1 MLKDAYGN
9 GLSTTSADARDAYD
23 LGVRRFL
30 GAEPGVE
37 AAFNAAIEADADFA
51 LAHIGL
57 ARELQLRAER
67 DRVNA
72 CIARAD
78 ELSAGLTPRE
88 ASHIHTSTLL
98 LTGKGADA
106 RRHVYE
112 HVKEWP
118 RDVLIAQMCAGVFG
132 LIGFSGSPG
141 RESEQLSFLSGIAPA
156 YGDDWWLLSQL
167 AFAQLEVGQLEQAET
182 NIEAALDGNS
192 DSAHSKHVKAH
203 LFYEQLRDDEGLDY
217 LTNQWKAYD
226 PSASLYNHISWHVG
240 LWSLESGQLDQ
251 MWQVLDDHIAP
262 EVSSGPPLNVL
273 TDHVALLFRA
283 ELAGVDVPAER
294 WTKLSDYALAKF
306 PKPGLGFAD
315 MHAAIAHAKGGRP
328 DRVEDIIER
337 ARGPVAD
344 LTKLLAR
351 GFLQMASQN
360 WREAAGAF
368 VEVQPGHARLG
379 GSNAQRDLIDFSL
392 AVCLARD
399 GRRKEAR
406 TVLSITRPRAIR
418 KELLAGV

>member
-9 GLSTTSADARDAYD
+9 GLSTSSVDARDAYD

-37 AAFNAAIEADADFA
+37 AAFNAAIEADLDFA
-51 LAHIGL
+51 LAYIGL

-72 CIARAD
+72 CIDRAH
-78 ELSAGLTPRE
+78 ELSAGLTSRE
-88 ASHIHTSTLL
+88 ASHIHNSTLL

-106 RRHVYE
+106 RRHVYD
-112 HVKEWP
+112 HVKKWP

-141 RESEQLSFLSGIAPA
+141 RESEQLSFLSVIAPA
-156 YGDDWWLLSQL
+156 YADDWWLLSQL

-182 NIEAALDGNS
+182 NIEAALDGNPE
-192 DSAHSKHVKAH
+192 SAHSKHVKAH

-217 LTNQWKAYD
+217 LTGQWKAYD
-226 PSASLYNHISWHVG
+226 SSASLYNHISWHVG
-240 LWSLESGQLDQ
+240 LWSLESGRLDQ

-283 ELAGVDVPAER
+283 ELAGVDVPVER

-328 DRVEDIIER
+328 ERVEDIIAR

-399 GRRKEAR
+399 GRRQEAR

-418 KELLAGV
+418 RELLAGV

>member
-67 DRVNA
+67 DWVNA

-78 ELSAGLTPRE
+78 ELSAGLTSRE
-88 ASHIHTSTLL
+88 ASHIHTSKLL

-112 HVKEWP
+112 HVKDWP

-141 RESEQLSFLSGIAPA
+141 RESEQLSFLSGISPA

-182 NIEAALDGNS
+182 NIQAALDGNS

-217 LTNQWKAYD
+217 LTGQWKAYD

-240 LWSLESGQLDQ
+240 LWSLESGRLDQ
-251 MWQVLDDHIAP
+251 MWQCWMTISRRRSV
-262 EVSSGPPLNVL
+262 
-273 TDHVALLFRA
+273 
-283 ELAGVDVPAER
+283 
-294 WTKLSDYALAKF
+294 
-306 PKPGLGFAD
+306 
-315 MHAAIAHAKGGRP
+315 P
-328 DRVEDIIER
+328 DRR
-337 ARGPVAD
+337 
-344 LTKLLAR
+344 
-351 GFLQMASQN
+351 
-360 WREAAGAF
+360 
-368 VEVQPGHARLG
+368 
-379 GSNAQRDLIDFSL
+379 
-392 AVCLARD
+392 
-399 GRRKEAR
+399 
-406 TVLSITRPRAIR
+406 
-418 KELLAGV
+418 

>member
-1 MLKDAYGN
+1 M
-9 GLSTTSADARDAYD
+9 
-23 LGVRRFL
+23 
-30 GAEPGVE
+30 
-37 AAFNAAIEADADFA
+37 
-51 LAHIGL
+51 
-57 ARELQLRAER
+57 
-67 DRVNA
+67 
-72 CIARAD
+72 
-78 ELSAGLTPRE
+78 
-88 ASHIHTSTLL
+88 
-98 LTGKGADA
+98 
-106 RRHVYE
+106 
-112 HVKEWP
+112 
-118 RDVLIAQMCAGVFG
+118 LIAQMCAGVFG

-217 LTNQWKAYD
+217 LTGQWKAYD

-240 LWSLESGQLDQ
+240 LWSLESGRLDQ

-399 GRRKEAR
+399 GRRQEAR